1 MNNTFHLS
9 KHWPGG
15 ESRRNASSRAHAS
28 VKALEVEA
36 KISMLKAI
44 RVRMAPKYSSPS
56 TAPSQDNAANDAEAR
71 EGSDMQI
78 LHIPTKTEDSQP
90 GTTLNPASC
99 ASGLALLGGGGGGGE
114 GSDWNS
120 ALSLTALVE
129 KMRVDQGNNRR
140 PKPDGGKAA
149 FGRPSKRL
157 VLKRSGRKTRR
168 LKEKPSQDRC
178 RFAPCLRPKFNV
190 SPNAASSLQ
199 NEGWDDLL
207 HLPQAQGNLFLG
219 DR

>member
-9 KHWPGG
+9 KHRC
-15 ESRRNASSRAHAS
+15 ESRRNASSRARAS

-44 RVRMAPKYSSPS
+44 RVRMAPKHGSPS

-78 LHIPTKTEDSQP
+78 LHIPTKSEVSQP

-99 ASGLALLGGGGGGGE
+99 ASGLDLLGGGGGE
-114 GSDWNS
+114 GIDSIS
-120 ALSLTALVE
+120 TLSLTALVE
-129 KMRVDQGNNRR
+129 RMRVDQGNNRR

-178 RFAPCLRPKFNV
+178 RFAPCLRPKPSF

-199 NEGWDDLL
+199 NEDWGDLL

>member
-1 MNNTFHLS
+1 
-9 KHWPGG
+9 
-15 ESRRNASSRAHAS
+15 
-28 VKALEVEA
+28 
-36 KISMLKAI
+36 MLKAI
-44 RVRMAPKYSSPS
+44 SVRMAPKYSSPF

-71 EGSDMQI
+71 EDSDMHI
-78 LHIPTKTEDSQP
+78 LHIPTKSEVSQP

-99 ASGLALLGGGGGGGE
+99 ASGLALLGGGGGE
-114 GSDWNS
+114 GST
-120 ALSLTALVE
+120 LSLTALVE
-129 KMRVDQGNNRR
+129 TMRVDQGNNRR

>member
-1 MNNTFHLS
+1 
-9 KHWPGG
+9 
-15 ESRRNASSRAHAS
+15 
-28 VKALEVEA
+28 
-36 KISMLKAI
+36 MLKAI
-44 RVRMAPKYSSPS
+44 RVRMATNKYGSPF
-56 TAPSQDNAANDAEAR
+56 TALSQDNATADADAK
-71 EGSDMQI
+71 EGGDMQI
-78 LHIPTKTEDSQP
+78 LLRIPTKTEDSQP

-99 ASGLALLGGGGGGGE
+99 ASGLDLLGGGGGE
-114 GSDWNS
+114 GIDSIS
-120 ALSLTALVE
+120 TLSLTALVE
-129 KMRVDQGNNRR
+129 RMRVDQGNNRR

-168 LKEKPSQDRC
+168 LTEKPSQDRC
-178 RFAPCLRPKFNV
+178 RFAPCLRPKPSF

-199 NEGWDDLL
+199 NEDWGDLL

>member
-9 KHWPGG
+9 KHRPGG
-15 ESRRNASSRAHAS
+15 ESRRNATSRAHAS

-44 RVRMAPKYSSPS
+44 RVRIAPKYGSPS

-71 EGSDMQI
+71 EDSDMQI
-78 LHIPTKTEDSQP
+78 LHIPTKTKSEVSQP

-99 ASGLALLGGGGGGGE
+99 AFELAILGGGGGE
-114 GSDWNS
+114 GIDLIST
-120 ALSLTALVE
+120 LSLTALVE
-129 KMRVDQGNNRR
+129 RMRVDQSNNRR
-140 PKPDGGKAA
+140 PNPDGGKTA

-168 LKEKPSQDRC
+168 LKEKPSQDRSR
-178 RFAPCLRPKFNV
+178 RFAPCLRPKLNFRQTQLRLFKMKTGTIFFI
-190 SPNAASSLQ
+190 SLKLNAIC
-199 NEGWDDLL
+199 
-207 HLPQAQGNLFLG
+207 F
-219 DR
+219 